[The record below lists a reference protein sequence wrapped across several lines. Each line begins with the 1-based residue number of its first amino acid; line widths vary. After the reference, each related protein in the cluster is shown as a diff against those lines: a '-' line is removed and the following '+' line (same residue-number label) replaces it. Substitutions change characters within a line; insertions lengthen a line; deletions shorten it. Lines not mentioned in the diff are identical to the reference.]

1 MTIYNTNIN
10 WAQHYN
16 KGECPDCGINIPKH
30 SAEGNS
36 CIKCGHVFIKAIPF
50 KKPKPL
56 TTNPAPNDSKSA
68 KKQDPTPVKLSP
80 DEIKDFILSY
90 NKDWLF
96 IKIEVFY

>member
-30 SAEGNS
+30 SVEGTS
-36 CIKCGHVFIKAIPF
+36 CIKCGHVFIKVIPF

-56 TTNPAPNDSKSA
+56 ATNPTQKDSNSP
-68 KKQDPTPVKLSP
+68 KKEDPKPVKLSP

-90 NKDWLF
+90 NKD
-96 IKIEVFY
+96 